1 MGADMSLD
9 VDMAFGAD
17 MAFGVVGADVLGGP
31 RARGVPEAS
40 PMSFPTSLQLPLPPS
55 FPGHVPAPQICY
67 NSALMSDST
76 LTHVR
81 NIGIVAHIDAGKTTT
96 TERILFYTGKIH
108 KTGEVHEG
116 DTTTDFMIQEKER
129 GITIQSAAIS
139 CTWKDWAINIID
151 TPGHVDFTMEVE
163 RSLRVLD
170 GAVCVFCAV
179 GGVQPQSETVW
190 RQADRYH
197 VPRVAFVNKMDRMGA
212 DFGRV
217 VEEIRTKLRANA
229 APVELPIGKEEGFKG
244 VVDLLEMKGIVYDE
258 ASEGKTFTVGE
269 IPAELKDD
277 AELAR
282 AELCEKIADLDE
294 GVMEAYLERG
304 DLTADELRA
313 AIRRQV
319 VAGAFV
325 PVLCGTAF
333 KDKGIQP
340 LLDAIGLYLPAP
352 TDRPPVEATDL
363 KSGERVT
370 RRQDPA
376 EPLAALVFKIA
387 TDPYVGRLYFVRVYS
402 GVLKKGANAFNP
414 RTKKRERVM
423 KIVRLFAD
431 QQIEVDHLAAGDIGA
446 LVGLKE
452 CTTGDTLCAE
462 MKPLYLERITAPQPV
477 MFLAIEPKSGAD
489 KDKLVASMEQL
500 AAEDPTCQVRQDEE
514 TGQTILSGMGELHL
528 EILVDRLKREFKCA
542 ANVGKPMVSYV
553 ETVTAPALKEF
564 TFDRE
569 LGGRRHAVTLA
580 IEIRPLER
588 GKGVQVDVSRDFRN
602 ALPDPK
608 LADVVVQGLRDGVAT
623 GVLARFPMTDLAV
636 CAVRCALVDPE
647 ISDEIAFRSAAV
659 MGFREAAEAAS
670 PEFLEPIM
678 KLEITTPPESVG
690 EVLGDLNARRGTV
703 LDMEQRGDMQIVHA
717 RVPMAQMFGYS
728 TAIRSLTKGR
738 ASYSMEPSDFALVPR
753 NVREELLAR

>member
-1 MGADMSLD
+1 
-9 VDMAFGAD
+9 
-17 MAFGVVGADVLGGP
+17 
-31 RARGVPEAS
+31 
-40 PMSFPTSLQLPLPPS
+40 
-55 FPGHVPAPQICY
+55 
-67 NSALMSDST
+67 MSDTT
-76 LTHVR
+76 LSHVR

-116 DTTTDFMIQEKER
+116 DTTTDFMVQEKER

-229 APVELPIGKEEGFKG
+229 APVELPIGKEEGFQG

-269 IPAELKDD
+269 IPAGLKDD

-294 GVMEAYLERG
+294 GVMEAYLEKG

-363 KSGERVT
+363 KSGAKVT

-414 RTKKRERVM
+414 RTKKRERIM

-553 ETVTAPALKEF
+553 ETVTAPAVKAF

-569 LGGRRHAVTLA
+569 LGGKRHAVTLA

-602 ALPDPK
+602 TLPDPK

-636 CAVRCALVDPE
+636 CAVRCTLVDPE

-659 MGFREAAEAAS
+659 MGFREAAEAAA

-738 ASYSMEPSDFALVPR
+738 ASYSMEPSDFALVPPA
-753 NVREELLAR
+753 VRKALLER

>member
-1 MGADMSLD
+1 
-9 VDMAFGAD
+9 
-17 MAFGVVGADVLGGP
+17 
-31 RARGVPEAS
+31 
-40 PMSFPTSLQLPLPPS
+40 
-55 FPGHVPAPQICY
+55 
-67 NSALMSDST
+67 MSDST

-116 DTTTDFMIQEKER
+116 DTTTDFMVQEKER

-229 APVELPIGKEEGFKG
+229 APVELPIGKEEGFQG

-269 IPAELKDD
+269 IPAGLKDD

-294 GVMEAYLERG
+294 GVMEAYLEKG

-319 VAGAFV
+319 VAGSFV

-363 KSGERVT
+363 KSGEKVT

-414 RTKKRERVM
+414 RTKKRERIM

-553 ETVTAPALKEF
+553 ETVTAPAVKAF

-569 LGGRRHAVTLA
+569 LGGKRHAVTLA

-602 ALPDPK
+602 TLPDPK

-636 CAVRCALVDPE
+636 CAVRCTLVDPE

-659 MGFREAAEAAS
+659 MGFREAAEAAV

>member
-1 MGADMSLD
+1 
-9 VDMAFGAD
+9 MA
-17 MAFGVVGADVLGGP
+17 
-31 RARGVPEAS
+31 
-40 PMSFPTSLQLPLPPS
+40 
-55 FPGHVPAPQICY
+55 
-67 NSALMSDST
+67 DST
-76 LTHVR
+76 LANVR

-139 CTWKDWAINIID
+139 CNWKDWAINIID

-212 DFGRV
+212 DFNRV
-217 VEEIRTKLRANA
+217 VEEMRTKLKASA
-229 APVELPIGKEEGFKG
+229 APIELPIGKEENFKG
-244 VVDLLEMKGIVYDE
+244 VVDLLEMKGIIYDE
-258 ASEGKTFTVGE
+258 ASEGKNFTIGDV
-269 IPAELKDD
+269 PAEMKDD

-282 AELCEKIADLDE
+282 AELCEKVADLDE
-294 GVMEAYLERG
+294 GVMEAYLENG

-313 AIRRQV
+313 AIRRLV
-319 VAGAFV
+319 VAGQFV

-333 KDKGIQP
+333 KDKGVQP
-340 LLDAIGLYLPAP
+340 LLDAVGLYLPAP

-363 KSGERVT
+363 KSGDKVT
-370 RRQDPA
+370 RQHDEK
-376 EPLAALVFKIA
+376 EPLSALVFKIA

-414 RTKKRERVM
+414 RTKKRERIM

-431 QQIEVDHLAAGDIGA
+431 QQIEVDQLSAGDIGA
-446 LVGLKE
+446 IVGLKE

-477 MFLAIEPKSGAD
+477 MFMAIEPKSGAD

-553 ETVTAPALKEF
+553 ETITAPAMKEF

-569 LGGRRHAVTLA
+569 LGGKRHAVTLTL
-580 IEIRPLER
+580 ELKPLER
-588 GKGVQVDVSRDFRN
+588 GKGIQVDVSRDFKN
-602 ALPDPK
+602 TIPDPK
-608 LADVVVQGLRDGVAT
+608 LADIVMQGLNDGIST
-623 GVLARFPMTDLAV
+623 GVLARFPMTDLSV
-636 CAVRCALVDPE
+636 TAVRCALVDPE

-659 MGFREAAEAAS
+659 MGFREAAEAAA

-738 ASYSMEPSDFALVPR
+738 ASYSMEPSDFALVPQTVHR
-753 NVREELLAR
+753 ELLER

>member
-1 MGADMSLD
+1 
-9 VDMAFGAD
+9 
-17 MAFGVVGADVLGGP
+17 
-31 RARGVPEAS
+31 
-40 PMSFPTSLQLPLPPS
+40 
-55 FPGHVPAPQICY
+55 
-67 NSALMSDST
+67 MSDST

-116 DTTTDFMIQEKER
+116 DTTTDFMVQEKER

-190 RQADRYH
+190 RQANRYH

-229 APVELPIGKEEGFKG
+229 APVELPIGKEEGFQG

-269 IPAELKDD
+269 IPAGLKDD

-294 GVMEAYLERG
+294 GVMEAYLEKG

-363 KSGERVT
+363 KSGEKVT

-414 RTKKRERVM
+414 RTKKRERIM

-489 KDKLVASMEQL
+489 KDKLVDSMEQL

-553 ETVTAPALKEF
+553 ETVTAPAVKAF

-569 LGGRRHAVTLA
+569 LGGKRHAVTLA

-602 ALPDPK
+602 TLPDPK

-636 CAVRCALVDPE
+636 CAVRCTLVDPE

-659 MGFREAAEAAS
+659 MGFREAAEAAA

-753 NVREELLAR
+753 NVRGELLAR

>member
-1 MGADMSLD
+1 
-9 VDMAFGAD
+9 MA
-17 MAFGVVGADVLGGP
+17 
-31 RARGVPEAS
+31 
-40 PMSFPTSLQLPLPPS
+40 
-55 FPGHVPAPQICY
+55 
-67 NSALMSDST
+67 DST
-76 LTHVR
+76 LSNVR

-217 VEEIRTKLRANA
+217 LDEMRNKLKANA
-229 APVELPIGKEEGFKG
+229 AAVELPIGKEDGFKG

-258 ASEGKTFTVGE
+258 ASEGRNFTVGE

-282 AELCEKIADLDE
+282 AELCEKVADLDE
-294 GVMEAYLERG
+294 GVMEAYLENG
-304 DLTADELRA
+304 DLTADELRG
-313 AIRRQV
+313 AIRRLV
-319 VAGAFV
+319 LAGQFV

-340 LLDAIGLYLPAP
+340 LLDAVGQYLPAP

-363 KSGERVT
+363 KSGEKVT
-370 RRQDPA
+370 RQHDPA
-376 EPLAALVFKIA
+376 EQLSALVFKIA
-387 TDPYVGRLYFVRVYS
+387 SDAYVGRLYFVRVYS
-402 GVLKKGANAFNP
+402 GVLKKGANAYNP
-414 RTKKRERVM
+414 RTKKRERIM

-431 QQIEVDHLAAGDIGA
+431 QQIEVDQLSAGDIGA

-462 MKPLYLERITAPQPV
+462 MKPCYLERITAPQPV

-489 KDKLVASMEQL
+489 KDKLVASMDQL

-553 ETVTAPALKEF
+553 ETVTAPALKAF

-569 LGGRRHAVTLA
+569 LGGKRHAVTVT
-580 IEIRPLER
+580 IEVKPLDR
-588 GKGVQVDVSRDFRN
+588 GKGVQVDVARDFRN
-602 ALPDPK
+602 AIPDPK

-636 CAVRCALVDPE
+636 TAVRCEIVDPE

-659 MGFREAAEAAS
+659 MGFREVAEAAA

-690 EVLGDLNARRGTV
+690 EVLGDLNGRRGTV
-703 LDMEQRGDMQIVHA
+703 LDMEQRGDMQVVHA

-738 ASYSMEPSDFALVPR
+738 AGYSMEPSDFALVPR
-753 NVREELLAR
+753 SVREELLAR